1 LTALPIRIA
10 SLPKAELHVHLE
22 GSLQPATVAKLAARH
37 GAEVSED
44 EVRRRYAY
52 KDFAEFIETFK
63 WVTSFLREPADY
75 AVIVR
80 DFAESLQLQ
89 HVVYAEVTLSI
100 GVMQL
105 RGQDPQA
112 NFAAILEAAEKFEPK
127 GLRLRWVWDAVR
139 QFGVEAAMAVVEAA
153 GRCRSDKIVAFGMG
167 GDERSIPAREFRSVY
182 GRAADLGMHRL
193 IHAGE
198 VGGPE
203 NIREAI
209 EHLHAE
215 RIGHGIAAVRDPA
228 LMDLLADRQIPLE
241 VCPTSNICT
250 GALDAQLGVAGAMM
264 EQHPLPKL
272 FRHGIP
278 IVLST
283 DDPTMFHTSLT
294 SEYENAWK
302 MGLSKTELERL
313 VEMSFTHAFR

>member
-1 LTALPIRIA
+1 MIPLPIRIA

-22 GSLQPATVAKLAARH
+22 GSMQPATVAKIAARH
-37 GAEVSED
+37 GVEVSEE

-52 KDFAEFIETFK
+52 QDFVEFIETFK

-80 DFAESLQLQ
+80 DFAEALLLQ

-112 NFAAILEAAEKFEPK
+112 NFEAMLEVAEQFEPR

-153 GRCRSDKIVAFGMG
+153 GRCRSDKIVAFGIG
-167 GDERSIPAREFRSVY
+167 GDERSIHAREFRAVY
-182 GRAADLGMHRL
+182 GRAEDLGMHRL

-203 NIREAI
+203 NIRDAI

-215 RIGHGIAAVRDPA
+215 RIGHGIAAFRDPA
-228 LMDLLADRQIPLE
+228 LMDLLAERQIPLE
-241 VCPTSNICT
+241 VCPASNICT
-250 GALDAQLGVAGAMM
+250 GALDLQLGVSAAKI
-264 EQHPLPKL
+264 EQHPLPQL

-283 DDPTMFHTSLT
+283 DDPTMFHTTLT
-294 SEYENAWK
+294 GEYENVWK
-302 MGLSKTELERL
+302 MGLGKTELERL
-313 VEMSFTHAFR
+313 VEMSFVHAFR

>member
-1 LTALPIRIA
+1 MDPLPVRI
-10 SLPKAELHVHLE
+10 SNLPKAELHVHLE
-22 GSLQPATVAKLAARH
+22 GSLQPATVSKIAAHH
-37 GAEVSED
+37 GITVTEE

-52 KDFAEFIETFK
+52 QDFVEFIETFK
-63 WVTSFLREPADY
+63 WVSSFLREPPDY

-80 DFAESLQLQ
+80 DFAEALLAQ

-105 RGQDPQA
+105 RGQNPQA
-112 NFAAILEAAEKFEPK
+112 NFAAMLEVAEEFETR

-153 GRCRSDKIVAFGMG
+153 GACHSDKIVAFGIG
-167 GDERSIPAREFRSVY
+167 GDERSIPAREFRAVY

-215 RIGHGIAAVRDPA
+215 RIGHGIAAIRDPA
-228 LMDLLADRQIPLE
+228 LMDLLAERQIPLE
-241 VCPTSNICT
+241 VCPASNICT
-250 GALDAQLGVAGAMM
+250 GALDVLTGEIGATLA
-264 EQHPLPKL
+264 QHPLPKL

-283 DDPTMFHTSLT
+283 DDPTMFHTTLT
-294 SEYENAWK
+294 GEYENAWK
-302 MGLSKTELERL
+302 MGLNKTELERL
-313 VEMSFTHAFR
+313 VAMSFTHAFR

>member
-1 LTALPIRIA
+1 MDPLPIRIVN
-10 SLPKAELHVHLE
+10 LPKAELHVHLE
-22 GSLQPATVAKLAARH
+22 GSLQPVTVAKIAARH
-37 GAEVSED
+37 GVKVTED
-44 EVRRRYAY
+44 EVRQRYAY
-52 KDFAEFIETFK
+52 RDFAEFIEAFK

-80 DFAESLQLQ
+80 DFAEALLAQ

-112 NFAAILEAAEKFEPK
+112 NFAAMLEVAEEFEGH

-153 GRCRSDKIVAFGMG
+153 GACHSDKIVAFGIG
-167 GDERSIPAREFRSVY
+167 GDERSIPAREFRAVY

-215 RIGHGIAAVRDPA
+215 RIGHGIAAIRDPA
-228 LMDLLADRQIPLE
+228 LMDLLAERQIPLE
-241 VCPTSNICT
+241 ICPASNICT
-250 GALDAQLGVAGAMM
+250 GALDVQLGVAAAKI
-264 EQHPLPKL
+264 EQHPLPQL

-283 DDPTMFHTSLT
+283 DDPTMFHTTLEG
-294 SEYENAWK
+294 EYENAWK
-302 MGLSKTELERL
+302 MGLDKTELERL